1 MFTESPIS
9 RVGRRLS
16 RRYLRFGDSQDDVR
30 LPTAA
35 PDRHYLLYLH
45 VPFCVVLCPF
55 CSFHRVEF
63 HEARCLGYFDALQHE
78 IETVSDAGFRFGDL
92 YVGGGTPTVM
102 PKQLVRTIELLR
114 RLHPLQGISTETN
127 PDDLR
132 EDIVA
137 PLLDAGVTRLSVGVQ
152 SFDDLLLAEM
162 GRLEKYG
169 SGAQIRQ
176 RLQRIAGR
184 FKTLNIDMIF
194 NFPDQTEASLDQDL
208 DILVNELHADQVSF
222 YPLMTSESTRR
233 PVEKRLGRI
242 DHRREKQ
249 LYQQIAE
256 RMLAAGY
263 NRSSAWC
270 FSSQP
275 AMIDEYIIDQDEYLG
290 LGSGAFSYLGGRF
303 YASTFS
309 LNHYIDRA
317 AAGLSGIVRERA
329 LSERDQM
336 RYYLLT
342 HLFAGCVDLDQ
353 ADERF
358 ASRFRKVLWPEL
370 TTLRHSGSVSEL
382 GNRLL
387 LTDRGYYLWVV
398 LMREFFTGVNLLRE
412 DMRHHIAAERTPL
425 H

>member
-1 MFTESPIS
+1 
-9 RVGRRLS
+9 
-16 RRYLRFGDSQDDVR
+16 
-30 LPTAA
+30 
-35 PDRHYLLYLH
+35 
-45 VPFCVVLCPF
+45 
-55 CSFHRVEF
+55 
-63 HEARCLGYFDALQHE
+63 
-78 IETVSDAGFRFGDL
+78 
-92 YVGGGTPTVM
+92 
-102 PKQLVRTIELLR
+102 
-114 RLHPLQGISTETN
+114 
-127 PDDLR
+127 
-132 EDIVA
+132 
-137 PLLDAGVTRLSVGVQ
+137 
-152 SFDDLLLAEM
+152 
-162 GRLEKYG
+162 
-169 SGAQIRQ
+169 
-176 RLQRIAGR
+176 
-184 FKTLNIDMIF
+184 
-194 NFPDQTEASLDQDL
+194 
-208 DILVNELHADQVSF
+208 
-222 YPLMTSESTRR
+222 
-233 PVEKRLGRI
+233 VEKRLGRI

-270 FSSQP
+270 FSRQP

-290 LGSGAFSYLGGRF
+290 LGSGAFSYLGGHF

-370 TTLRHSGSVSEL
+370 TALRRSGSVSEL
-382 GNRLL
+382 GSRLL

-398 LMREFFTGVNLLRE
+398 LMREFFTGVNLLRD